1 MPRLEWTREPVT
13 RIAHITD
20 LHLVEHEYARRNA
33 SDRYRLRY
41 LNTGRN
47 IDPARR
53 RAKAVAA
60 LRAAGQADHVVVTGD
75 LTEDG
80 SPAQFE
86 AVAEVLDEAGLD
98 PERVTLVP
106 GNHDLYTA
114 ANAFQRA
121 LEGPLRSYA
130 AASEPGAAVDLGAV
144 LVLPICTAVPQSFL
158 RSAGVL
164 HARDAERISLLARR
178 KGTLIVAQHHPP
190 LGHGNPIRNWIDGL
204 CNVAMSAALLALHAH
219 MHVLHGHLHVA
230 TSHQIDGHER
240 AAQVHCAAAVLQSA
254 AHVRFYEASA
264 DGFTPMT
271 TG

>member
-1 MPRLEWTREPVT
+1 MPRLEWTREPVSC
-13 RIAHITD
+13 IAHITD
-20 LHLVEHEYARRNA
+20 LHLVEHDYARRNA
-33 SDRYRLRY
+33 GDRYRLKY

-47 IDPARR
+47 IDPERR
-53 RAKAVAA
+53 HAKAVAA
-60 LRAAGQADHVVVTGD
+60 LRAASHADHVVVTGD

-106 GNHDLYTA
+106 GNHDLYA
-114 ANAFQRA
+114 APDAFERA

-130 AASEPGAAVDLGAV
+130 AASQPGVAVDLGAA

-164 HARDAERISLLARR
+164 HARDAERISALARR

-219 MHVLHGHLHVA
+219 MHVLHGHLHIA
-230 TSHQIDGHER
+230 TSRQIGHER
-240 AAQVHCAAAVLQSA
+240 TAQVHCAAAVLQSA
-254 AHVRFYEASA
+254 DHVRFYEASA
-264 DGFTPMT
+264 DGLVPVVR
-271 TG
+271 

>member
-1 MPRLEWTREPVT
+1 VT

-20 LHLVEHEYARRNA
+20 LHLVEHDYARRSA
-33 SDRYRLRY
+33 SDRYRLQY

-60 LRAAGQADHVVVTGD
+60 LRAAGAADHVVVTGD

-86 AVAEVLDEAGLD
+86 AVAEVLAEAGLD

-114 ANAFQRA
+114 PDAFRRA
-121 LEGPLRSYA
+121 LMGPLRMYA
-130 AASEPGAAVDLGAV
+130 MASAPSRTVDLGEA
-144 LVLPICTAVPQSFL
+144 LLLPICTAVPQSFL

-164 HARDAERISLLARR
+164 DARDAERIAALARR
-178 KGTLIVAQHHPP
+178 NGTLIVVQHHPP
-190 LGHGNPIRNWIDGL
+190 LGHRNPIRNWIDGL
-204 CNVAMSAALLALHAH
+204 CNVAVSAALLALHAH
-219 MHVLHGHLHVA
+219 LHVLHGHLHA
-230 TSHQIDGHER
+230 QESRQLAGGR
-240 AAQVHCAAAVLQSA
+240 LAQVHCAAAVLESG
-254 AHVRFYEASA
+254 AHVRFYEADQAGFAPLPAASSA
-264 DGFTPMT
+264 V
-271 TG
+271 

>member
-1 MPRLEWTREPVT
+1 MI

-20 LHLVEHEYARRNA
+20 LHLVEHDYARRSA
-33 SDRYRLRY
+33 SDRYRLQY

-60 LRAAGQADHVVVTGD
+60 LRAASHADHVVVTGD

-86 AVAEVLDEAGLD
+86 AVAEVLAEAGLD

-106 GNHDLYTA
+106 GNHDVYA
-114 ANAFQRA
+114 APDAFRRA
-121 LEGPLRSYA
+121 LIGPLRKYSV
-130 AASEPGAAVDLGAV
+130 ASVPGVAVDLGAA
-144 LVLPICTAVPQSFL
+144 LLLPICTAVPQSFL

-164 HARDAERISLLARR
+164 HADDAERIAALARR
-178 KGTLIVAQHHPP
+178 KGMLIVAQHHPP
-190 LGHGNPIRNWIDGL
+190 LGHRNPIRNWIDGL

-219 MHVLHGHLHVA
+219 LHVLHGHLHVS
-230 TSHQIDGHER
+230 TSRQVGGESR
-240 AAQVHCAAAVLQSA
+240 LAQVHCAAAVLESA
-254 AHVRFYEASA
+254 AHVRFYEVREHAFA
-264 DGFTPMT
+264 PIATP
-271 TG
+271 GNDALAPG